1 MRHND
6 NNRNDIDDDDD
17 DDNVIIFITNEP
29 FTVTKLRTNNV
40 VKVTFF
46 HADNDKIN
54 MYIFGKLRRLSL
66 DCDAI

>member
-29 FTVTKLRTNNV
+29 FTMTKLRTNNV

-46 HADNDKIN
+46 MLIMTKSICTYSGNCEDSH
-54 MYIFGKLRRLSL
+54 
-66 DCDAI
+66 